1 MDFIDK
7 YPYTDFHELNL
18 DWLLARVRELASQ
31 MEGWQ
36 AANTITYGGSWDIT
50 KQYPAWTVV
59 VNDEYGYISIKP
71 VPEGIALTNTA
82 YWENIADFSALYA
95 DLGSRVTALES
106 DMIGVKFKTNA
117 LTSWSNRRV
126 LWAGD
131 SYGNGWDGTQSLTDP
146 YTIASN
152 KLGCSYVN
160 VSHGGCRFGHAGTDA
175 QYRYRTYI
183 KDYVDNHTDMASFT
197 DVIIIGGANDIIFN
211 PSDDISGE
219 IATTVNYVKANFPN
233 AKIRIGMVARL
244 ANTGAANCTL
254 NNTLAVMSRYKTG
267 ATNNGVEYIEGSEL
281 INHNYNIL
289 ASDGIHLSS
298 YSDMGNKLASLLL
311 SGGFNKYIVSPT
323 HIVPEATTDAN
334 SLAPTILNTNNTT
347 QSGSEILMD
356 IIDLQFQFNDPVAIT
371 WKKAYKF
378 AKISG
383 DTSTRNLF
391 CGWTAAQRINMPAV
405 FRYNYDGNNI
415 HSIQPVTIYI
425 YDNYLYI
432 SWDGLIE
439 SEASMTECTE
449 IDLRTGFEFAFNEA
463 YC

>member
-1 MDFIDK
+1 MGFIDK

-106 DMIGVKFKTNA
+106 DMSGVKFKTNA

-131 SYGNGWDGTQSLTDP
+131 SYGNGWDGSQSLTDP
-146 YTIASN
+146 YTFASG
-152 KLGCSYVN
+152 KLGCSFVN
-160 VSHGGCRFGHAGTDA
+160 VSHGGCRFGTAGTDA

-183 KDYVDNHTDMASFT
+183 KNYVDTHTDMASFT

-211 PSDDISGE
+211 PTDDISSE

-244 ANTGAANCTL
+244 ANTGASNCTL
-254 NNTLAVMSRYKTG
+254 YNTIQVLSRYKQG
-267 ATNNGVEYIEGSEL
+267 AINNGVEFIEGSEL
-281 INHNYNIL
+281 INHDYNLL
-289 ASDGIHLSS
+289 ASDGIHLSN
-298 YSDMGNKLASLLL
+298 YQTMGVKLASLLL
-311 SGGFNKYIVSPT
+311 SGGFNKIITSPAN
-323 HIVPEATTDAN
+323 IVPIDETDAN
-334 SLAPTILNTNNTT
+334 SLAPTTLTVDNTR
-347 QSGSEILMD
+347 QVGSEILMD
-356 IIDLQFQFNDPVAIT
+356 ITDLNFIFDNPIAIT
-371 WKKAYKF
+371 WKKPYKF

-391 CGWTAAQRINMPAV
+391 CAWNKAQRINASAV
-405 FRYNYDGNNI
+405 FTYNYQDESH
-415 HSIQPVTIYI
+415 HSIQPITIYI
-425 YDNYLYI
+425 YENHLYI

-439 SEASMTECTE
+439 SGPTMSECTE
-449 IDLRTGFEFAFNEA
+449 IDFRTGFQFAFNESF
-463 YC
+463 C